1 MTNRKREHTYLML
14 DSDTKSGLKK
24 LAAYR
29 HTTLANLIEEGARM
43 VIHRE
48 SARIRE
54 DIADLHNVNRMVRN

>member
-1 MTNRKREHTYLML
+1 MTFKREHTYLML

>member
-1 MTNRKREHTYLML
+1 MTNPKSEHTYLML

>member
-1 MTNRKREHTYLML
+1 MTNPKKEHTYLML
-14 DSDTKSGLKK
+14 DSYTKSGLKK

-29 HTTLANLIEEGARM
+29 HTTLANLIEGGARM